1 MMSSAAMQS
10 RTLRIRTMAVQQ
22 DPMKMLTEKWQDS
35 KKTQRT
41 RLRKV
46 AFDDTVH
53 KTYVKQV
60 QPVVLR
66 EIRKKSVRHI
76 VQPIIHE
83 ISDEAEHV
91 EDFVR
96 PVSFREIHEDVPDHV
111 HDQITQNQYTISKM
125 IDNQESSEEPHEEEH
140 FQEDQVQEVV
150 HEEVSNDVQPIVR
163 RKINRRVR
171 VDEVQP
177 VHEIVHRIDQV
188 GDVEVRQPID
198 ESEWRSA
205 QSHASDDEDAG
216 ADGEHRETGA
226 DDQPN

>member
-1 MMSSAAMQS
+1 
-10 RTLRIRTMAVQQ
+10 MAVQQ

-35 KKTQRT
+35 KKTERT

-53 KTYVKQV
+53 KTYVKKV

-83 ISDEAEHV
+83 ISDEAEHD

-96 PVSFREIHEDVPDHV
+96 PVSFREMHEDVPDHV
-111 HDQITQNQYTISKM
+111 HDQITRNQYTISNM
-125 IDNQESSEEPHEEEH
+125 IDKQESSEEPHEEENY
-140 FQEDQVQEVV
+140 EDEHVQEVV

-171 VDEVQP
+171 VNEVQP
-177 VHEIVHRIDQV
+177 VYEIVHRIDQV
-188 GDVEVRQPID
+188 GDVEIRQPID

-205 QSHASDDEDAG
+205 QSQASGDEDRG
-216 ADGEHRETGA
+216 QDDSPLDTGA
-226 DDQPN
+226 DDEHLQNR